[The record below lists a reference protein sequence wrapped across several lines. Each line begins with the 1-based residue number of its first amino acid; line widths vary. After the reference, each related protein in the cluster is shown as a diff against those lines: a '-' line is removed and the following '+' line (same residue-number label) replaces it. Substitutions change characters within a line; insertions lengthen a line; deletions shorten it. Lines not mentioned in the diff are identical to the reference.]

1 MIQFIKNLW
10 IKWKYRKYF
19 REMKNQSE
27 YYSILARAACKA
39 YQEFNKPENINI
51 ENMYV
56 EIPVE
61 FLESDIPELKGDVV
75 VPDLLHTKVNIKELV
90 VDEKKIL

>member
-19 REMKNQSE
+19 REMKSQSE
-27 YYSILARAACKA
+27 YYSILARSACKA
-39 YQEFNKPENINI
+39 YQEFNKPENINT

-61 FLESDIPELKGDVV
+61 FLESDIPELKEDVV

-90 VDEKKIL
+90 VNDKKIL

>member
-19 REMKNQSE
+19 RSLKTQSE
-27 YYSILARAACKA
+27 YYDQLARTLNKA
-39 YQEFNKPENINI
+39 YWESQETMDLENCVC
-51 ENMYV
+51 EM
-56 EIPVE
+56 PVE
-61 FLESDIPELKGDVV
+61 FLESDIPELKEDVI

-90 VDEKKIL
+90 INDKKIL

>member
-19 REMKNQSE
+19 RSLKTQSE
-27 YYSILARAACKA
+27 YYDQLARALNKA
-39 YQEFNKPENINI
+39 YWEMQETMDLENCAC
-51 ENMYV
+51 

-61 FLESDIPELKGDVV
+61 FLESDIPELKGDLI
-75 VPDLLHTKVNIKELV
+75 VPDLLHSPVKCNEIYVNGKKVK
-90 VDEKKIL
+90 

>member
-27 YYSILARAACKA
+27 YYSILARTACKA
-39 YQEFNKPENINI
+39 YQEFNKPENINT

-56 EIPVE
+56 EIPVD
-61 FLESDIPELKGDVV
+61 FLESDIPELKGDVI
-75 VPDLLHTKVNIKELV
+75 VPDLLHSPVKCNEIYVNGKKVK
-90 VDEKKIL
+90 